1 MLLIFSICT
10 MMHGPD
16 SMDLKH
22 RIIIK
27 QGDITDMEVDAI
39 VNAANTDLIL
49 GSGVAGSIRKRG
61 GEAIQQECDD
71 IGPIAIGQAVVTRAG
86 SLKSRLVIHAAA
98 MHIGGRVTRESLRGA
113 VKNSL
118 QRADERR
125 VGTIAFPAIGTGV
138 GGFAPD
144 ECAEIMI
151 DTISKHL
158 RGEKTYIERVY
169 LVLLDE
175 EIMDVFS
182 GYLKS
187 ND

>member
-1 MLLIFSICT
+1 MDSN
-10 MMHGPD
+10 

-61 GEAIQQECDD
+61 GESIQQECDD

-86 SLKSRLVIHAAA
+86 NLKSRLVIHAAG
-98 MHIGGRVTRESLRGA
+98 MHLGGRVSGESLRNV

-118 QRADERR
+118 QRADEKR
-125 VGTIAFPAIGTGV
+125 VRTIAFPAIGTGV
-138 GGFAPD
+138 GGFPAD

-151 DTISKHL
+151 DTVSKHL
-158 RGEKTYIERVY
+158 RNEKTSIERVY
-169 LVLLDE
+169 FVLFDE
-175 EIMDVFS
+175 AIMDVFS

-187 ND
+187 KD

>member
-1 MLLIFSICT
+1 
-10 MMHGPD
+10 
-16 SMDLKH
+16 MDLKH

-61 GEAIQQECDD
+61 GESIQQECDD
-71 IGPIAIGQAVVTRAG
+71 IGPIPLGQAVVTRAG
-86 SLKSRLVIHAAA
+86 NLKSRLVIHAAG
-98 MHIGGRVTRESLRGA
+98 MHLGGRVSREFLRNV

-118 QRADERR
+118 QRADEKR
-125 VGTIAFPAIGTGV
+125 VRTIAFPAVGTGV
-138 GGFAPD
+138 GGFPAD

-151 DTISKHL
+151 DTVSQHL
-158 RGEKTYIERVY
+158 RDEETTIERVY
-169 LVLLDE
+169 FVLFDE
-175 EIMDVFS
+175 GLMDVFS

-187 ND
+187 KD